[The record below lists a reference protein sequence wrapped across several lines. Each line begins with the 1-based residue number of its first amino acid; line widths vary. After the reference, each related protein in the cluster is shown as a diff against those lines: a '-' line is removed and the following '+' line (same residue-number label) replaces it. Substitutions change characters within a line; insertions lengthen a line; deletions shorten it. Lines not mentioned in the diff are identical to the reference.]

1 MADKKLNEV
10 PVVSD
15 IVTIFGKRSNGEIVQ
30 IDKSNLATL
39 LGELAPFTFFL
50 KPYKSYENVVYNNQ
64 SELCPKGVSLVIC
77 YNYENPNNNHI
88 VFLLVSRGNTEENP
102 IQTVLSNKGMEG
114 KIGWYGTLELT
125 SKPQFNVT
133 IKSIL
138 LG

>member
-1 MADKKLNEV
+1 MY
-10 PVVSD
+10 S
-15 IVTIFGKRSNGEIVQ
+15 
-30 IDKSNLATL
+30 
-39 LGELAPFTFFL
+39 
-50 KPYKSYENVVYNNQ
+50 NQ

-88 VFLLVSRGNTEENP
+88 VFLSVSRGNAEESP
-102 IQTVLSNKGMEG
+102 IQTVLSNNGMEG